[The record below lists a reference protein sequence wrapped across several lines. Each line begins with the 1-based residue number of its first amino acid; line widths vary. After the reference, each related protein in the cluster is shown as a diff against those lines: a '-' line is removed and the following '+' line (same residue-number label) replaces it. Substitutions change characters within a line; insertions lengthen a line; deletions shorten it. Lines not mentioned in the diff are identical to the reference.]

1 MFKID
6 KHNRIFLTKGDNA
19 ELDIRLYNLDGEEV
33 VIRPDDTIVLTVR
46 KNTSQQTASFSKT
59 AYLNTIYFEPEDTNS
74 LTPGL
79 YVYDIQLTN
88 ADGEIST
95 IIPVSYFELLEEV
108 SR

>member
-19 ELDIRLYNLDGEEV
+19 EIDIRIYNLDGKEV
-33 VIRPDDTIVLTVR
+33 EITSNDTIVLTVR
-46 KNTSQQTASFSKT
+46 KNTSQQSASFSKT
-59 AYLNTIYFEPEDTNS
+59 ADLNTIYIEPADTSS
-74 LTPGL
+74 LSSGL